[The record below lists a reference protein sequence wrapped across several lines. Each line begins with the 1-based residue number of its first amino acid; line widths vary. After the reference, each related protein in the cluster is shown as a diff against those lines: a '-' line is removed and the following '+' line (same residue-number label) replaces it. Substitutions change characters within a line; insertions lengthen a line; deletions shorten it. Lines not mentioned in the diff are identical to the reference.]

1 MDALRTVARETPRT
15 LAIDETLCPE
25 ARKRRAIAFCSAVR
39 AGGLPI
45 CEPLALA
52 TRRPALVRSD
62 ISTRSYSANEAA
74 I

>member
-1 MDALRTVARETPRT
+1 MDALRTVARETPRI

-25 ARKRRAIAFCSAVR
+25 ARKRRAVAFCSSVR

-45 CEPLALA
+45 LVPLALA
-52 TRRPALVRSD
+52 VCSPALVRSD
-62 ISTRSYSANEAA
+62 MSARSYSANAEE